1 MRSALFTIERYMD
14 NVWDE
19 TVVSAVSGHPVASFR
34 RARRELDDLRASDV
48 ADDRQE
54 DLRVA
59 VARFESLTDEQL
71 TTGRPARW
79 LRGVV
84 EAAQAHD
91 VSVGERLIT
100 LGQHAQPDGHSGTG
114 ISAPQ

>member
-1 MRSALFTIERYMD
+1 MPTSGTPAPLREVEADPISVTVPGSADRHYAESVERNDDGSVVLTRSEARLVRSALFTIERYMD

-59 VARFESLTDEQL
+59 VA
-71 TTGRPARW
+71 
-79 LRGVV
+79 LREPHG
-84 EAAQAHD
+84 
-91 VSVGERLIT
+91 
-100 LGQHAQPDGHSGTG
+100 
-114 ISAPQ
+114 